1 MTIKVGINGFGRIGR
16 NIFRATDKLKGDFE
30 IVAVNDL
37 GDAATFAHLLKYDTA
52 LGTFGP
58 EVSAGGDSIKV
69 DGRAVKFL
77 SHKDPGELPWK
88 DLGVDIVIESTGLFT
103 DATKA
108 RVHID
113 KGGAQKVV
121 ISAPATNQDY
131 TVVFGVN
138 HKGYDPKKHNV
149 VSNASCTT
157 NCFVPLAKVL
167 NDSFGIERG
176 MMTTIHAY
184 TADQKLQD
192 LPHKDLRRARAAAD
206 NVIPTSTGANRAVAE
221 VLPEL
226 AGKFAGMA
234 FRVPILDVSVVDLTV
249 ELKTNANAKTINA
262 AFDEAAKGALKGI
275 LAVSHEELVS
285 SDFKSNPHSSIVDAP
300 LTLELESH
308 WAKVVSW
315 YDNEWGFSCRMV
327 DLINYT
333 DSRAR
338 GPERA
343 ARQRRHRRRRA
354 HQGGDPNPGASRRAR
369 RHGHRDVPPRTPK
382 GRRPFAFVAA
392 GGGRAFDAVGSRGA
406 ICRGLRR

>member
-1 MTIKVGINGFGRIGR
+1 MTTKVGINGFGRIGR
-16 NIFRATDKLKGDFE
+16 TIFRAAHEMSPDFE
-30 IVAVNDL
+30 IVAVNDI

-58 EVSAGGDSIKV
+58 EVSASGDSIKV
-69 DGRAVKFL
+69 DGRNVKFL
-77 SHKDPGELPWK
+77 SVRDPGELPWK
-88 DLGVDIVIESTGLFT
+88 DLGVDLVVESTGLFT

-113 KGGAQKVV
+113 KGGAKKVI

-131 TVVFGVN
+131 TVVMGVN

-149 VSNASCTT
+149 ISNASCTT

-176 MMTTIHAY
+176 MMTTVHAY

-249 ELKTNANAKTINA
+249 ELGKTTTAQDINA
-262 AFDEAAKGALKGI
+262 AYEEAANGELRGI

-285 SDFKSNPHSSIVDAP
+285 SDYKSNPYSSIVDAP
-300 LTLELESH
+300 LTLWLGGN

-315 YDNEWGFSCRMV
+315 YDKEWGLSCRMV
-327 DLINYT
+327 DLIAYMAQT
-333 DSRAR
+333 
-338 GPERA
+338 
-343 ARQRRHRRRRA
+343 
-354 HQGGDPNPGASRRAR
+354 
-369 RHGHRDVPPRTPK
+369 
-382 GRRPFAFVAA
+382 
-392 GGGRAFDAVGSRGA
+392 
-406 ICRGLRR
+406 L

>member
-16 NIFRATDKLKGDFE
+16 NIYRAADKLKADFE

-37 GDAATFAHLLKYDTA
+37 GDAATFAHLLKHDTA

-58 EVSAGGDSIKV
+58 VVSVSGDVIKV
-69 DGRAVKFL
+69 DGRDVKFL
-77 SHKDPGELPWK
+77 SVKDPGQLPWK
-88 DLGVDIVIESTGLFT
+88 ELGVEIVGESTGLFT

-113 KGGAQKVV
+113 QGGAKKVI

-131 TVVFGVN
+131 TVVMGVN
-138 HKGYDPKKHNV
+138 HQGYDPKKHNV
-149 VSNASCTT
+149 ISNASC
-157 NCFVPLAKVL
+157 NSNYFVPMAKVH

-176 MMTTIHAY
+176 MMTTVHAY

-249 ELKTNANAKTINA
+249 EPKAAANAKAINA
-262 AFDEAAKGALKGI
+262 AFEEASNGALKGI

-285 SDFKSNPHSSIVDAP
+285 SDFKSDPRSSIVDAP
-300 LTLELESH
+300 LTRELGPH

-327 DLINYT
+327 DLITYM
-333 DSRAR
+333 
-338 GPERA
+338 A
-343 ARQRRHRRRRA
+343 AR
-354 HQGGDPNPGASRRAR
+354 
-369 RHGHRDVPPRTPK
+369 
-382 GRRPFAFVAA
+382 
-392 GGGRAFDAVGSRGA
+392 
-406 ICRGLRR
+406 L

>member
-1 MTIKVGINGFGRIGR
+1 MTTKVGINGFGRIGR
-16 NIFRATDKLKGDFE
+16 NIYRAAQDMGADFE

-37 GDAATFAHLLKYDTA
+37 GDAATFAHLLKHDTA

-58 EVSAGGDSIKV
+58 AVSVSGDSIEV
-69 DGRAVKFL
+69 DGRAVKFM
-77 SHKDPGELPWK
+77 SFKDPAELPWK
-88 DLGVDIVIESTGLFT
+88 DLGVDVVVESTGLFT
-103 DATKA
+103 DANKA

-113 KGGAQKVV
+113 KGGARKVI

-131 TVVFGVN
+131 TVVMGVN

-167 NDSFGIERG
+167 NESFGIERG
-176 MMTTIHAY
+176 MMTTVHAY

-226 AGKFAGMA
+226 AGKFQGMS
-234 FRVPILDVSVVDLTV
+234 FRVPILDVSVVDLTI
-249 ELKTNANAKTINA
+249 ELTKATSAKDINK
-262 AFDEAAKGALKGI
+262 AFEAAAAGELKGI

-285 SDFKSNPHSSIVDAP
+285 SDFKGDSHSSIVDAP
-300 LTLELESH
+300 LTLMLGDN

-327 DLINYT
+327 DLIT
-333 DSRAR
+333 HMVAR
-338 GPERA
+338 
-343 ARQRRHRRRRA
+343 
-354 HQGGDPNPGASRRAR
+354 
-369 RHGHRDVPPRTPK
+369 
-382 GRRPFAFVAA
+382 
-392 GGGRAFDAVGSRGA
+392 
-406 ICRGLRR
+406 L

>member
-1 MTIKVGINGFGRIGR
+1 VTLKVGINGFGRIGR
-16 NIFRATDKLKGDFE
+16 NIYRAAHELKADFE

-37 GDAATFAHLLKYDTA
+37 GDAKTFAHLLKHDTA

-58 EVSAGGDSIKV
+58 AVSADGDTIKV
-69 DGRAVKFL
+69 DGKSVKFL

-88 DLGVDIVIESTGLFT
+88 DLGVEVVVESTGLFT

-108 RVHID
+108 RIHID
-113 KGGAQKVV
+113 KGGAKKVI

-131 TVVFGVN
+131 TVVMGVN
-138 HKGYDPKKHNV
+138 HKGYDGKKHHV
-149 VSNASCTT
+149 ISNASCTT

-167 NDSFGIERG
+167 NESFGIERG

-192 LPHKDLRRARAAAD
+192 LPHKDFRRARAAAD
-206 NVIPTSTGANRAVAE
+206 NIIPTSTGANRAVAE

-249 ELKTNANAKTINA
+249 ALKKTATAADINA
-262 AFDEAAKGALKGI
+262 AFEEAASGELHGI

-285 SDFKSNPHSSIVDAP
+285 SDMKNNPHSSIVDAP
-300 LTLELESH
+300 LTLELGGG

-327 DLINYT
+327 DLI
-333 DSRAR
+333 
-338 GPERA
+338 
-343 ARQRRHRRRRA
+343 A
-354 HQGGDPNPGASRRAR
+354 HMAK
-369 RHGHRDVPPRTPK
+369 T
-382 GRRPFAFVAA
+382 
-392 GGGRAFDAVGSRGA
+392 
-406 ICRGLRR
+406 L

>member
-1 MTIKVGINGFGRIGR
+1 MTLKVGINGFGRIGR
-16 NIFRATDKLKGDFE
+16 NIFRAAHELKADFE
-30 IVAVNDL
+30 IVAVNDI
-37 GDAATFAHLLKYDTA
+37 GDAHTFAHLLKHDTA

-58 EVSAGGDSIKV
+58 AVSSTDDAIKV
-69 DGRAVKFL
+69 DGRDVKFL
-77 SHKDPGELPWK
+77 SRKDPSELPWK
-88 DLGVDIVIESTGLFT
+88 DLGVELVIESTGLFT
-103 DATKA
+103 DANKA

-113 KGGAQKVV
+113 KGGAKKVI

-131 TVVFGVN
+131 TVVMGVN

-149 VSNASCTT
+149 ISNASCTT

-167 NDSFGIERG
+167 HDSFGIERG

-206 NVIPTSTGANRAVAE
+206 NIIPTSTGANRAVAE

-226 AGKFAGMA
+226 AGRFAGIS

-249 ELKTNANAKTINA
+249 EVTRATTAQDINA
-262 AFDEAAKGALKGI
+262 AFEEAASGELRGI

-285 SDFKSNPHSSIVDAP
+285 SDFKGNPHSSIVDAP
-300 LTLELESH
+300 VTAMLGGQ

-327 DLINYT
+327 DLTAYMAQT
-333 DSRAR
+333 
-338 GPERA
+338 
-343 ARQRRHRRRRA
+343 
-354 HQGGDPNPGASRRAR
+354 
-369 RHGHRDVPPRTPK
+369 
-382 GRRPFAFVAA
+382 
-392 GGGRAFDAVGSRGA
+392 
-406 ICRGLRR
+406 L